1 MLTGLATVN
10 SLTKLEKLL
19 KKCNLEDPK
28 KLGYSIDI
36 RAASNL
42 STINGLAKLKKL
54 FKKYNLEDP
63 KELG

>member
-1 MLTGLATVN
+1 LLTGLATVN

-19 KKCNLEDPK
+19 KKYNLEDPK
-28 KLGYSIDI
+28 KLGHSIDI

>member
-10 SLTKLEKLL
+10 GLTKLKKLL

-36 RAASNL
+36 RAALNL
-42 STINGLAKLKKL
+42 SIINSLAKLKKL
-54 FKKYNLEDP
+54 FKKCNLEDP
-63 KELG
+63 RELG